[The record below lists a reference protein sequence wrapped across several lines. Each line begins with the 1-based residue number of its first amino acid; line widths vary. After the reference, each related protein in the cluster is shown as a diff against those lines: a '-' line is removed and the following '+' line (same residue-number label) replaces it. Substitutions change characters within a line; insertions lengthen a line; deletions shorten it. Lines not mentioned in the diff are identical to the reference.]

1 MRDLARRDLA
11 CRDLA
16 CDVAVIGA
24 GSAGIAAHA
33 AAAKAGARAVLIER
47 GPGGTTCARVGC
59 MPSKLLIEAGR
70 AAHDARET
78 APFGVASGAVRVDGA
93 AVMQRVRSLRDDFV
107 ASVFEGLDRIPPELR
122 VSGTAR
128 FADPTTL
135 LVDDHTRIT
144 AGAVVIATG
153 STPSLPPP
161 LRPVAAQVLTTD
173 TLFEIETLPE
183 TLAVLGAGP
192 VGLELAQGLARL
204 GVRVTLL
211 DPAGAVGGARDP
223 KIAACAA
230 ELIGAEFD
238 LCLGATVETA
248 ESVGDGMRL
257 TWRFESGEQGSAT
270 FARVLAA
277 AGRPPNL
284 RDLGLDAAGIVLDED
299 GLPDFNP
306 RTLQCGTAPI
316 FIAGDANQEHPVL
329 HEAQRQGWIAG
340 GNAAR
345 FPQVE
350 APPPW
355 PAFALVFTDPQIAA
369 IGRAFDAEAARDWI
383 IGETSFADQGRARA
397 MDRAAGLIRV
407 YAEPDGRL
415 TGAAMVGP
423 GVEHLAHLMAVA
435 VQEGW
440 TAATFLDRPFYHP
453 TLEEGLQSAIR
464 AVAERTG
471 GTR

>member
-1 MRDLARRDLA
+1 MRELT
-11 CRDLA
+11 

-24 GSAGIAAHA
+24 GTAGLAAYD
-33 AAAKAGARAVLIER
+33 AAAKAGARAVVIER

-59 MPSKLLIEAGR
+59 MPSKLLIEAAR
-70 AAHDARET
+70 AAHDARH
-78 APFGVASGAVRVDGA
+78 AGVFGVEAGEVRIDGA
-93 AVMQRVRSLRDDFV
+93 AVMRRVRALRDDFV
-107 ASVFEGLDRIPPELR
+107 ASVLDGLDRIPADQR
-122 VSGTAR
+122 VAGTAR
-128 FADPTTL
+128 FSDPATL
-135 LVDDHTRIT
+135 VVDDHTRIVP
-144 AGAVVIATG
+144 GAVVIASG
-153 STPSLPPP
+153 SSPSLPEP
-161 LRPVAAQVLTTD
+161 LRPVADRVLNTD
-173 TLFEIETLPE
+173 TLFEIGTLPE
-183 TLAVLGAGP
+183 SLAVLGAGA
-192 VGLELAQGLARL
+192 VGLELAQAMTRL

-211 DPAGAVGGARDP
+211 DPAEAVGGIRDP
-223 KIAACAA
+223 EVAACAA
-230 ELIGAEFD
+230 ALLGAEID
-238 LCLGATVETA
+238 LRLGATVETA
-248 ESVGDGMRL
+248 TAEGDGVRL
-257 TWRFESGEQGSAT
+257 TWRLAMGERGEGT

-284 RDLGLDAAGIVLDED
+284 SDLDLAAAGLDDSEEN

-306 RTLQCGTAPI
+306 RTLQCGTLPI
-316 FIAGDANQEHPVL
+316 FIAGDANHERPVL

-355 PAFALVFTDPQIAA
+355 PAFSLIFTHPQIAA
-369 IGRAFDAEAARDWI
+369 IGRAFDAEAARDWVV
-383 IGETSFADQGRARA
+383 GETSFADQGRARA
-397 MDRAAGLIRV
+397 MGRADGTVRV

-415 TGAAMVGP
+415 VGAAMIGP

-453 TLEEGLQSAIR
+453 TLEEGLQTAVK

>member
-1 MRDLARRDLA
+1 MRE
-11 CRDLA
+11 LA

-24 GSAGIAAHA
+24 GTAGIAAQA

-59 MPSKLLIEAGR
+59 MPSKLLIEAAR
-70 AAHDARET
+70 AAHDARGT
-78 APFGVASGAVRVDGA
+78 GPFGVTTDEVRVDGA
-93 AVMQRVRSLRDDFV
+93 AVMRRVRALRDDFV
-107 ASVFEGLDRIPPELR
+107 ASVFAGLDRIPQELR
-122 VSGTAR
+122 VAGTAR
-128 FADPTTL
+128 FTDPTTL

-161 LRPVAAQVLTTD
+161 LRPVADRVLTTD

-192 VGLELAQGLARL
+192 VGLELAQAMARL

-238 LCLGATVETA
+238 LRLGATVESA
-248 ESVGDGMRL
+248 QAAGDGVRL
-257 TWRFESGEQGSAT
+257 TWRRESGGQESVT
-270 FARVLAA
+270 VARVLAA

-284 RDLGLDAAGIVLDED
+284 DALDLGAAGIARAED
-299 GLPDFNP
+299 GLPDFSP

-369 IGRAFDAEAARDWI
+369 VGRAFDAEAARDWI
-383 IGETSFADQGRARA
+383 IGETAFADQGRARA

-407 YAEPDGRL
+407 YAEHDGRL

-423 GVEHLAHLMAVA
+423 GIEHLAHLMAIA

-440 TAATFLDRPFYHP
+440 NAATFLDRPFYHP
-453 TLEEGLQSAIR
+453 TLEEGLQSAVK

>member
-1 MRDLARRDLA
+1 MRE
-11 CRDLA
+11 LA

-24 GSAGIAAHA
+24 GTAGIAARSA
-33 AAAKAGARAVLIER
+33 AEKAGARAVLIER

-78 APFGVASGAVRVDGA
+78 EPFGVAAGAVRVDGA
-93 AVMQRVRSLRDDFV
+93 AVMRRVRRLRDDFV
-107 ASVFEGLDRIPPELR
+107 ASVFAGLDAVPEELR

-128 FADPTTL
+128 FADTTTL
-135 LVDDHTRIT
+135 LVDDHTRIS

-153 STPSLPPP
+153 SSPSLPPP
-161 LRPVAAQVLTTD
+161 LRPVADRVLTTD

-183 TLAVLGAGP
+183 SLAVLGAGA
-192 VGLELAQGLARL
+192 VGLELAQAMARL
-204 GVRVTLL
+204 GVRVTLI
-211 DPAGAVGGARDP
+211 DPAAVVGGIRDP
-223 KIAACAA
+223 EVAACAA
-230 ELIGAEFD
+230 ALLGPGID
-238 LCLGATVETA
+238 LHLGATVDAA
-248 ESVGDGMRL
+248 ERVGDEVRL
-257 TWRFESGEQGSAT
+257 TWHFESGGQGGGT

-284 RDLGLDAAGIVLDED
+284 SELDLAAAGLALDED

-329 HEAQRQGWIAG
+329 HEAQRQGWVAG

-355 PAFALVFTDPQIAA
+355 PAFSLVFTDPQIAA
-369 IGRAFDAEAARDWI
+369 IGRGFDAEAARDWV

-415 TGAAMVGP
+415 TGAAMIGP
-423 GVEHLAHLMAVA
+423 GIEHLAHLMAVA

-440 TAATFLDRPFYHP
+440 SAATFLDRPFYHP
-453 TLEEGLQSAIR
+453 TLEEGLSSAVK

>member
-1 MRDLARRDLA
+1 MRELS
-11 CRDLA
+11 

-24 GSAGIAAHA
+24 GTAGIAAQA
-33 AAAKAGARAVLIER
+33 AAAKAGARAALIER

-59 MPSKLLIEAGR
+59 MPSKLLIEAAR
-70 AAHDARET
+70 AAHDARE
-78 APFGVASGAVRVDGA
+78 AGLFGVSAGEVRVDGA
-93 AVMQRVRSLRDDFV
+93 AVMRRVRAERDRFV
-107 ASVFEGLDRIPPELR
+107 ASVRDGLARIPEELR
-122 VSGTAR
+122 LAGTAR

-135 LVDDHTRIT
+135 LVDDHTRVV

-153 STPSLPPP
+153 SSPALPPP
-161 LRPVAAQVLTTD
+161 LRPVATRVLTTD
-173 TLFEIETLPE
+173 SLFEIETLPE
-183 TLAVLGAGP
+183 SLAVLGAGP
-192 VGLELAQGLARL
+192 VGVEIAQAMARL

-211 DPAGAVGGARDP
+211 DPADAVGGTRDP
-223 KIAACAA
+223 KVAACAA
-230 ELIGAEFD
+230 ELLGAEID
-238 LCLGATVETA
+238 LRLGATVESA
-248 ESVGDGMRL
+248 EAAGDGVRL
-257 TWRFESGEQGSAT
+257 TWRLDGGGQEGGT

-284 RDLGLDAAGIVLDED
+284 SDLDLAAAGLDCDED

-306 RTLQCGTAPI
+306 RTLQCGTTPV
-316 FIAGDANQEHPVL
+316 FIAGDANRERPVL

-355 PAFALVFTDPQIAA
+355 PAFALVFTDPEIAA
-369 IGRAFDAEAARDWI
+369 VGGAFDPEAAGGWVV
-383 IGETSFADQGRARA
+383 GETSFADQGRARV
-397 MDRAAGLIRV
+397 MGRAAGLIRV

-415 TGAAMVGP
+415 VGAAMIGP
-423 GVEHLAHLMAVA
+423 GVEHLAHLMTVA

-440 TAATFLDRPFYHP
+440 TAAAFLDRPFYHP
-453 TLEEGLQSAIR
+453 TLEEGLQSAVK

>member
-1 MRDLARRDLA
+1 MRELT
-11 CRDLA
+11 

-24 GSAGIAAHA
+24 GTAGLAAYDA
-33 AAAKAGARAVLIER
+33 ATKAGARAVVIER

-59 MPSKLLIEAGR
+59 MPSKLLIEAAR
-70 AAHDARET
+70 AAHDARH
-78 APFGVASGAVRVDGA
+78 AGVFGVEAGEVRVDGA
-93 AVMQRVRSLRDDFV
+93 AVMRRVRALRDDFV
-107 ASVFEGLDRIPPELR
+107 ASVLDGLDRIPAEQR
-122 VSGTAR
+122 VAGTAR
-128 FADPTTL
+128 FSDPATL
-135 LVDDHTRIT
+135 VVDDHTRIVP
-144 AGAVVIATG
+144 GAVVIATG
-153 STPSLPPP
+153 SSPSLPEP
-161 LRPVAAQVLTTD
+161 LRPVADRVLTTD
-173 TLFEIETLPE
+173 TLFEIGTLPE
-183 TLAVLGAGP
+183 SLAVLGAGA
-192 VGLELAQGLARL
+192 VGLELAQAMSRL

-211 DPAGAVGGARDP
+211 DPAEAVGGIHDP
-223 KIAACAA
+223 EVAACAA
-230 ELIGAEFD
+230 ALLGAEID
-238 LCLGATVETA
+238 LRLGATVETA
-248 ESVGDGMRL
+248 TAEGDGVRL
-257 TWRFESGEQGSAT
+257 TWRLATGERGEGT

-284 RDLGLDAAGIVLDED
+284 SDLDLAAAGLDDPEED

-306 RTLQCGTAPI
+306 RTLQCGTLPI
-316 FIAGDANQEHPVL
+316 FIAGDANHEQPVL

-355 PAFALVFTDPQIAA
+355 PAFSLIFTHPLIAA
-369 IGRAFDAEAARDWI
+369 IGRAFDPEAARDWVV
-383 IGETSFADQGRARA
+383 GETSFADQGRARA
-397 MDRAAGLIRV
+397 MDRADGLIRV
-407 YAEPDGRL
+407 YAEPGGRL
-415 TGAAMVGP
+415 VGAAMIGP

-453 TLEEGLQSAIR
+453 TLEEGLQTAVK

>member
-1 MRDLARRDLA
+1 M
-11 CRDLA
+11 RDLA

-24 GSAGIAAHA
+24 GTAGLAAHA
-33 AAAKAGARAVLIER
+33 AATKAGARAVLIER

-78 APFGVASGAVRVDGA
+78 SPFGVAAGEVRVDGA
-93 AVMQRVRSLRDDFV
+93 AVMRRVRRLRDDFV
-107 ASVFEGLDRIPPELR
+107 ASVFESVGRIPQDLR
-122 VSGTAR
+122 VAGTAR
-128 FADPTTL
+128 FTDPTTL
-135 LVDDHTRIT
+135 VVDDHTRIA

-161 LRPVAAQVLTTD
+161 LRPAADRVLTTD
-173 TLFEIETLPE
+173 TLFEIEALPDS
-183 TLAVLGAGP
+183 LAILGAGP
-192 VGLELAQGLARL
+192 VGLELAQAMARL

-223 KIAACAA
+223 KVAACAA

-238 LCLGATVETA
+238 LRLGATVETA
-248 ESVGDGMRL
+248 EPAGDGVRL
-257 TWRFESGEQGSAT
+257 TWRLESGERDGAT
-270 FARVLAA
+270 VSRVLAA

-284 RDLGLDAAGIVLDED
+284 DALDLAAAGLALDED

-369 IGRAFDAEAARDWI
+369 VGRAFDAGSARDWI
-383 IGETSFADQGRARA
+383 IGETSFSDQGRARA

-415 TGAAMVGP
+415 VGAAMVGP
-423 GVEHLAHLMAVA
+423 GIEHLAHLMVIA

-453 TLEEGLQSAIR
+453 TLEEGLQGAVKAI
-464 AVAERTG
+464 AERTG

>member
-1 MRDLARRDLA
+1 MRE
-11 CRDLA
+11 LA
-16 CDVAVIGA
+16 CDVAIIGA
-24 GSAGIAAHA
+24 GTAGIAAHA
-33 AAAKAGARAVLIER
+33 AATKAGARAVLIER

-70 AAHDARET
+70 AAHDARGT
-78 APFGVASGAVRVDGA
+78 GPFGVATGEVRVDGR
-93 AVMQRVRSLRDDFV
+93 AVMNRVRALRDDFV
-107 ASVFEGLDRIPPELR
+107 ASVFEGLDRIPADLR
-122 VSGTAR
+122 IAGTAR
-128 FADPTTL
+128 FSDPTTL
-135 LVDDHTRIT
+135 LVDDHTRIA

-161 LRPVAAQVLTTD
+161 LRAVADRVLTTD

-183 TLAVLGAGP
+183 SLAVLGAGP
-192 VGLELAQGLARL
+192 VGLELAQAMARL
-204 GVRVTLL
+204 GVQVTLL
-211 DPAGAVGGARDP
+211 DPADAVGGARDP
-223 KIAACAA
+223 KIASCAA
-230 ELIGAEFD
+230 ALIGAD
-238 LCLGATVETA
+238 VTLHLGTTVETA
-248 ESVGDGMRL
+248 EAVGDGIRL
-257 TWRFESGEQGSAT
+257 TWRRDSGETTSAT

-284 RDLGLDAAGIVLDED
+284 SDLGLDAAGLALDED

-369 IGRAFDAEAARDWI
+369 IGRAFDAEEARDWV

-407 YAEPDGRL
+407 YAEPDGRI
-415 TGAAMVGP
+415 TGAAMIGP
-423 GVEHLAHLMAVA
+423 GVEHLAHLTAIA

-440 TAATFLDRPFYHP
+440 DAATFLDRPFYHP
-453 TLEEGLQSAIR
+453 TLEEGLQSAVK

>member
-1 MRDLARRDLA
+1 MRE
-11 CRDLA
+11 LA

-24 GSAGIAAHA
+24 GTAGLAAHGA
-33 AAAKAGARAVLIER
+33 ATRAGARAVLIER

-59 MPSKLLIEAGR
+59 MPSKLLIEAAR
-70 AAHDARET
+70 AAHDARGT
-78 APFGVASGAVRVDGA
+78 GIFGITVGEVRVDGA
-93 AVMQRVRSLRDDFV
+93 AVMRRVRALRDGFV
-107 ASVFEGLDRIPPELR
+107 ASVFEGLARIPADLR
-122 VSGTAR
+122 LSGTAS
-128 FADPTTL
+128 FSDPTTL
-135 LVDDHTRIT
+135 LVDDHTRVA

-161 LRPVAAQVLTTD
+161 LRPVADRVLTTD

-183 TLAVLGAGP
+183 SLAVLGAGP
-192 VGLELAQGLARL
+192 VGLELAQAMARL

-211 DPAGAVGGARDP
+211 DPAGAVGGTRDP
-223 KIAACAA
+223 EVAACAA
-230 ELIGAEFD
+230 ALIGAELD
-238 LCLGATVETA
+238 LRLGATVESA
-248 ESVGDGMRL
+248 EAGGDGVRL
-257 TWRFESGEQGSAT
+257 TWRPEAGGQESGT

-284 RDLGLDAAGIVLDED
+284 SGLDLAAAGIACDED

-306 RTLQCGTAPI
+306 RTLQCGTAPV

-369 IGRAFDAEAARDWI
+369 IGRAFDPEAARDWVV
-383 IGETSFADQGRARA
+383 GETAFADQGRARA

-407 YAEPDGRL
+407 YADPDGRL
-415 TGAAMVGP
+415 TGAAMIGP
-423 GVEHLAHLMAVA
+423 KIEHLAHLMAVA

-453 TLEEGLQSAIR
+453 TLEEGLQSAVR
-464 AVAERTG
+464 AVAARTG

>member
-1 MRDLARRDLA
+1 MRE
-11 CRDLA
+11 LA

-24 GSAGIAAHA
+24 GTAGIAAHA
-33 AAAKAGARAVLIER
+33 AATKAGARAVLIER

-59 MPSKLLIEAGR
+59 MPSKLLIEAAR
-70 AAHDARET
+70 AAHDARGT
-78 APFGVASGAVRVDGA
+78 GPFGVAAGEVRVDGA
-93 AVMQRVRSLRDDFV
+93 AVMNRVRHLRDDFV
-107 ASVFEGLDRIPPELR
+107 ASVREGLDRIPAELR

-128 FADPTTL
+128 FRDPTTL
-135 LVDDHTRIT
+135 LVDDHTRIS
-144 AGAVVIATG
+144 AGAVVVATG
-153 STPSLPPP
+153 SSPSLPPP
-161 LRPVAAQVLTTD
+161 LRPVADRILTTD
-173 TLFEIETLPE
+173 TLFELETLPDS
-183 TLAVLGAGP
+183 LAVLGAGP
-192 VGLELAQGLARL
+192 VGLELAQALARL

-223 KIAACAA
+223 EIASCAA
-230 ELIGAEFD
+230 DLIGGEFS
-238 LCLGATVETA
+238 LRLGATVETA
-248 ESVGDGMRL
+248 EAVDDGIRL
-257 TWRFESGEQGSAT
+257 AWRLDSGEQASGT

-284 RDLGLDAAGIVLDED
+284 SDLDLDAAGVALDED

-369 IGRAFDAEAARDWI
+369 IGRAFDEEAAGDWV
-383 IGETSFADQGRARA
+383 IGEASFADQGRARA

-423 GVEHLAHLMAVA
+423 GIEHLAHIMVIAI
-435 VQEGW
+435 QESW

-453 TLEEGLQSAIR
+453 TLEEGLQSAVK

>member
-1 MRDLARRDLA
+1 MRE
-11 CRDLA
+11 LA
-16 CDVAVIGA
+16 CDVAIIGA
-24 GSAGIAAHA
+24 GTAGIAAHGA
-33 AAAKAGARAVLIER
+33 ATKAGARAVLIER

-59 MPSKLLIEAGR
+59 MPSKLLIEAAR
-70 AAHDARET
+70 AAHDARE
-78 APFGVASGAVRVDGA
+78 AQPFGVVAGEVRIDGR
-93 AVMQRVRSLRDDFV
+93 AVMQRVRALRDDFV
-107 ASVFEGLDRIPPELR
+107 ASVFSGLDAIPEELR
-122 VSGTAR
+122 VTGTAR

-135 LVDDHTRIT
+135 IVDDHTRIA
-144 AGAVVIATG
+144 AGSVVVATG
-153 STPSLPPP
+153 SSPSLPPP
-161 LRPVAAQVLTTD
+161 LRPVADRVLTTD

-183 TLAVLGAGP
+183 SLAVLGAGA
-192 VGLELAQGLARL
+192 VGLEIAQAMTRL
-204 GVRVTLL
+204 GVQVTLL
-211 DPAGAVGGARDP
+211 DPAGSIGGIRDP

-230 ELIGAEFD
+230 SLLGDEID
-238 LCLGATVETA
+238 LKLGATVESA
-248 ESVGDGMRL
+248 EAVGDGVRL
-257 TWRFESGEQGSAT
+257 TWRLESGGQETGT
-270 FARVLAA
+270 FSRVLAA

-284 RDLGLDAAGIVLDED
+284 SGLDLAAAGIACDED

-316 FIAGDANQEHPVL
+316 FLAGDANHERPVL

-355 PAFALVFTDPQIAA
+355 PAYSLVFTDPQIAA
-369 IGRAFDAEAARDWI
+369 IGQAFDAEEAHDWI

-407 YAEPDGRL
+407 YAAPDGRL
-415 TGAAMVGP
+415 TGAAMIGP
-423 GVEHLAHLMAVA
+423 GVEHLSHMMVIA

-440 TAATFLDRPFYHP
+440 HAATFLDRPFYHP
-453 TLEEGLQSAIR
+453 TLEEGLQSAVK

>member
-1 MRDLARRDLA
+1 MRELT
-11 CRDLA
+11 

-24 GSAGIAAHA
+24 GTAGLAAYD

-59 MPSKLLIEAGR
+59 MPSKLLIEAAS
-70 AAHDARET
+70 AAYDARH
-78 APFGVASGAVRVDGA
+78 AGVFGVEVGEVRIDGA
-93 AVMQRVRSLRDDFV
+93 AVMRRVRALRDDFV
-107 ASVFEGLDRIPPELR
+107 ASVLDGLDRIPDGQR
-122 VSGTAR
+122 VCGTAR
-128 FADPTTL
+128 FADPVTL
-135 LVDDHTRIT
+135 LVDDHTRIVP
-144 AGAVVIATG
+144 GAVVIATG
-153 STPSLPPP
+153 SSPSLPPS
-161 LRPVAAQVLTTD
+161 LHPVANRVLTTD
-173 TLFEIETLPE
+173 TLFEIETLPDS
-183 TLAVLGAGP
+183 LAVLGAGA
-192 VGLELAQGLARL
+192 VGLELAQAMTRL

-211 DPAGAVGGARDP
+211 DPADAVGGIRDP
-223 KIAACAA
+223 EVGARAAALLSA
-230 ELIGAEFD
+230 EID
-238 LCLGATVETA
+238 LRLGATVETA
-248 ESVGDGMRL
+248 EAQGDGVRL
-257 TWRFESGEQGSAT
+257 TWRLASGERGEGT

-284 RDLGLDAAGIVLDED
+284 SDLDLAAAGLDDPEED

-306 RTLQCGTAPI
+306 RTLQCGALPI
-316 FIAGDANQEHPVL
+316 FIAGDANHERPVL

-355 PAFALVFTDPQIAA
+355 PAFSLVFTHPQIAA
-369 IGRAFDAEAARDWI
+369 IGRAFDPAAARDWV

-397 MDRAAGLIRV
+397 MDRAEGLIRV

-415 TGAAMVGP
+415 TGATMVGP
-423 GVEHLAHLMAVA
+423 GVEHLAHLMALA

-453 TLEEGLQSAIR
+453 TLEEGLQTAVR
-464 AVAERTG
+464 AVAGRTG

>member
-1 MRDLARRDLA
+1 MRE
-11 CRDLA
+11 LA
-16 CDVAVIGA
+16 CDVAIIGA
-24 GSAGIAAHA
+24 GTAGIAAHA

-70 AAHDARET
+70 AVHDARGT
-78 APFGVASGAVRVDGA
+78 GPLGVTTGEVRVDGA
-93 AVMQRVRSLRDDFV
+93 AVMRRVRRLRDDFV
-107 ASVFEGLDRIPPELR
+107 ASVFEGLDRIPQDLR
-122 VSGTAR
+122 VAGTAR
-128 FADPTTL
+128 FADSTTL
-135 LVDDHTRIT
+135 LVDDHTRIS
-144 AGAVVIATG
+144 AGAMVIATG

-161 LRPVAAQVLTTD
+161 LRPVADRVLTTD
-173 TLFEIETLPE
+173 TVFEIETLPE
-183 TLAVLGAGP
+183 SLAVLGAGP
-192 VGLELAQGLARL
+192 VGLELAQAMARL
-204 GVRVTLL
+204 GVQVTLL

-230 ELIGAEFD
+230 DLIGAEFD
-238 LCLGATVETA
+238 LRLGATVETA
-248 ESVGDGMRL
+248 EAADDGVRL
-257 TWRFESGEQGSAT
+257 TWRLASGDQDSGT
-270 FARVLAA
+270 FDRVLAA

-284 RDLGLDAAGIVLDED
+284 SDLDLGAAGIALDED

-383 IGETSFADQGRARA
+383 IGETAFADQGRARA

-407 YAEPDGRL
+407 YAEPEGRL

-423 GVEHLAHLMAVA
+423 GIEHLAHLMAIA

-440 TAATFLDRPFYHP
+440 NAATFLDRPFYHP
-453 TLEEGLQSAIR
+453 TLEEGLQSAVK